1 MVVAWQ
7 PGKTATKPETSVQD
21 RVSTFAS
28 AKTLKETLASRDY
41 GNKTG

>member
-7 PGKTATKPETSVQD
+7 PGKMATKPETSVQD